1 MIITI
6 IVYNSIIMENL
17 LSISVPRSFPEE
29 RPLKAR
35 EMLSTAKG
43 TMALGGISPEGQKV
57 LGLVQESLNISD
69 YVQTSKDSP
78 KLEGNR
84 FQNFQDSVDDIRVNG
99 FSLKKL
105 GMMIVSTAF
114 IAQAY
119 ISYYETVTG
128 GASSL
133 YIPFSGALF
142 PAYGIYSSTN
152 AIPEDYQNWLNAEG
166 SDERYDAFF
175 ALMGTGTKMAYHVVT
190 LAGYLF
196 FAEVAETVNL
206 GLFTLMY
213 IASIADIMKAEYDSS
228 PTIEDKY
235 NTPPMFLKV

>member
-1 MIITI
+1 
-6 IVYNSIIMENL
+6 MENL
-17 LSISVPRSFPEE
+17 ISISVPPSFPEE

-57 LGLVQESLNISD
+57 LGLVQESLNIAD
-69 YVQTSKDSP
+69 YAQTSESSS
-78 KLEGNR
+78 KLKGNR
-84 FQNFQDSVDDIRVNG
+84 FQNFQNIVDDIRVNG

-105 GMMIVSTAF
+105 GMMIVSTAL
-114 IAQAY
+114 IAKAY

-128 GASSL
+128 GPSSL
-133 YIPFSGALF
+133 YIPFSGVLF

-152 AIPEDYQNWLNAEG
+152 AIPEDYQNWLNAES

-175 ALMGTGTKMAYHVVT
+175 ALMGTGTKLAYNVVS

-196 FAEVAETVNL
+196 YAELAETVNL

-213 IASIADIMKAEYDSS
+213 IASIADIMKAEYDSFPS
-228 PTIEDKY
+228 IEDKY
-235 NTPPMFLKV
+235 NTPPIFMKI